1 MRLGEMLE
9 KVWKSFCLERQKV
22 GSLICDPTIDLHWN
36 ENSFAP
42 FEPDDDGVGCGDF
55 TIAPEEENI
64 SICILNAGKN
74 QRKGSDSTLVSVGVW
89 LNTRAV
95 EGAA

>member
-1 MRLGEMLE
+1 MKIVLHL
-9 KVWKSFCLERQKV
+9 LNPTTTATTT
-22 GSLICDPTIDLHWN
+22 GS
-36 ENSFAP
+36 A
-42 FEPDDDGVGCGDF
+42 
-55 TIAPEEENI
+55 EEISPSHQRKENI